1 MHFKYAACHNSIR
14 SQDKLLFIPEK
25 NTLMYNVE
33 ILCIGNELLSG
44 ITLNTNAHWLS
55 RKITKIG
62 GLVKRVIVV
71 RDDLNEIKFALTDSL
86 SRNPNW
92 IIVCGGL
99 GPTYDDK
106 TLLGI
111 GKALKKTLM
120 LNSTALDMVK
130 KSYRYRHRRVRINK
144 ARLKM
149 AIIPRGSTPIENPVG
164 NAPGILLCVHKT
176 QIICLPGVPNEM
188 KAITT
193 KSILPQMKQEIGDF
207 TIRETNYHVQGISEA
222 MISSRLTKIVDSAP
236 NDRLYLKTHPRG
248 YVDNSPTIR
257 IQLVSKGNNEE
268 QVEHLNVKISK
279 QITALIRKNKG
290 KILKIS

>member
-1 MHFKYAACHNSIR
+1 
-14 SQDKLLFIPEK
+14 
-25 NTLMYNVE
+25 MYIVE

-55 RKITKIG
+55 RKISKIG
-62 GLVKRVIVV
+62 GYVKRVIVV
-71 RDDLNEIKFALTDSL
+71 RDDLNEIKLALIDSL
-86 SRNPNW
+86 NRNPNW

-111 GKALKKTLM
+111 GKALKKELI
-120 LNSTALDMVK
+120 LNGTALDMVK
-130 KSYRYRHRRVRINK
+130 KSYRYRHRRVKINE

-149 AIIPRGSTPIENPVG
+149 AIIPRGSIPIENPVG

-176 QIICLPGVPNEM
+176 QIICLPGVPSEM

-193 KSILPQMKQEIGDF
+193 KNILPRMKQEIGDF

-222 MISSRLTKIVDSAP
+222 MISSRLTKIVDSATI
-236 NDRLYLKTHPRG
+236 DGLYLKTHPRG
-248 YVDNSPTIR
+248 YVDNIPTIR
-257 IQLVSKGNNEE
+257 IQVVSKGNNEE
-268 QVEHLNVKISK
+268 QVEHLNNKISK

>member
-1 MHFKYAACHNSIR
+1 
-14 SQDKLLFIPEK
+14 
-25 NTLMYNVE
+25 MYNVE

-71 RDDLNEIKFALTDSL
+71 RDDLNEIKLALRDSL

-99 GPTYDDK
+99 GPTYDDR

-120 LNSTALDMVK
+120 LNSTALGMVK

-149 AIIPRGSTPIENPVG
+149 AIIPKGSTPIENPVG

-193 KSILPQMKQEIGDF
+193 KSILPRMKQEIGDF
-207 TIRETNYHVQGISEA
+207 SIRETNYHVQGISEA
-222 MISSRLTKIVDSAP
+222 MISSRLTKIVDSVP
-236 NDRLYLKTHPRG
+236 NNRLYLKTHPRG

-268 QVEHLNVKISK
+268 QVEHLNIKISK

>member
-1 MHFKYAACHNSIR
+1 
-14 SQDKLLFIPEK
+14 
-25 NTLMYNVE
+25 MYIVE

-55 RKITKIG
+55 KRITKIG
-62 GLVKRVIVV
+62 GYVKRVIVV
-71 RDDLNEIKFALTDSL
+71 RDELNEIKLALIDSL
-86 SRNPNW
+86 NRNPNW

-111 GKALKKTLM
+111 GKALKKKLR
-120 LNSTALDMVK
+120 LNHIALDMVK
-130 KSYRYRHRRVRINK
+130 KSYTHQHRRVKINK

-149 AIIPRGSTPIENPVG
+149 AIIPRGSIPIENPVG

-176 QIICLPGVPNEM
+176 QIICLPGVPSEM
-188 KAITT
+188 KAIAT
-193 KSILPQMKQEIGDF
+193 KSILPRMTQEIGDF

-236 NDRLYLKTHPRG
+236 SDRIYLKTHPRG
-248 YVDNSPTIR
+248 YVDNIPTIR
-257 IQLVSKGNNEE
+257 IQLVSKGNNVE
-268 QVEHLNVKISK
+268 QVEQLDNKISK
-279 QITALIRKNKG
+279 QIMTLIRKNKG
-290 KILKIS
+290 KILRIS

>member
-1 MHFKYAACHNSIR
+1 
-14 SQDKLLFIPEK
+14 
-25 NTLMYNVE
+25 MYNVE

-55 RKITKIG
+55 KKITKIG
-62 GLVKRVIVV
+62 GLVRRVIVV
-71 RDDLNEIKFALTDSL
+71 RDDLNEIKLALTDSL
-86 SRNPNW
+86 RRNPNW
-92 IIVCGGL
+92 IIICGGL

-111 GKALKKTLM
+111 GKALKKTLI

-130 KSYRYRHRRVRINK
+130 KSYRYRHRRVRINR

-149 AIIPRGSTPIENPVG
+149 AIIPKGSTPIENPVG
-164 NAPGILLCVHKT
+164 NAPGILLCMHKT

-193 KSILPQMKQEIGDF
+193 KSILPRMKQEIGDF

-222 MISSRLTKIVDSAP
+222 MISSRLTKIIDSAP

-268 QVEHLNVKISK
+268 QVEHLDTKISK
-279 QITALIRKNKG
+279 QITALIRKVPFG
-290 KILKIS
+290 SKIDQMNGRKQAPGHRSTLAFLLGAISRTHW